1 MRTPTQAKQLALFAS
16 GTGSNV
22 RNLYAYFRDRP
33 DVQIALLVCNRPDAP
48 VVTFARETGIPVR
61 IVSREEWS
69 RPDGLVEELQQAGL
83 TGIVLAGFL
92 WLIPEALIRAFPN
105 RILNL
110 HPALLPKYGGKGMYG
125 MRVHEAVLEAGE
137 KESGITVHYV
147 NGRYD
152 EGAILFQ
159 ARCPVLSGDTPES
172 LADRIHQLEHQW
184 LPVVIDKLLLLT

>member
-1 MRTPTQAKQLALFAS
+1 MRTPTQAKKLALFAS

-22 RNLYAYFRDRP
+22 RNLHTWFRDRP

-48 VVTFARETGIPVR
+48 VVTFAREAGIPVR
-61 IVSREEWS
+61 IVTREEWS
-69 RPDGLVEELQQAGL
+69 SPEGLVEELQQAGL

-92 WLIPEALIRAFPN
+92 WLIPEALIQAFPN

>member
-22 RNLYAYFRDRP
+22 RNLYAWFKDRP
-33 DVQIALLVCNRPDAP
+33 DVKIALLVCNRPDAP

-159 ARCPVLSGDTPES
+159 ARCPVISGDTPES